1 MFYSVGGVNLV
12 KTYNERTKPTQI
24 KVFFSVDKNG
34 NTKNIQVGNQVV
46 STEQGFQFYVDDYVA
61 EQIHKC
67 ELYLDGLVPKLRVK
81 EDEILFIPEE
91 NEEYHR
97 RKQIEELEKRLKELK
112 GDEDNEV

>member
-1 MFYSVGGVNLV
+1 MVI
-12 KTYNERTKPTQI
+12 KTYPISESDDKVR
-24 KVFFSVDKNG
+24 VFFTVKDD
-34 NTKNIQVGNQVV
+34 QVV
-46 STEQGFQFYVDDYVA
+46 SIHAGNQFVPVEQGFQFYVDDYVA
-61 EQIHKC
+61 EQIEKC

-97 RKQIEELEKRLKELK
+97 RKEIEELEKKLKELK